1 MEKFVYDNDKTRMEN
16 YRIWKELNDIEREL
30 FNDKILSPM
39 KAQESLV
46 NYTQKKRKLY
56 RMMSGEKELSGRED
70 DKVY

>member
-39 KAQESLV
+39 ESAR
-46 NYTQKKRKLY
+46 KFAKLY
-56 RMMSGEKELSGRED
+56 PKEK
-70 DKVY
+70 KVISNDEWRKEILWERR

>member
-39 KAQESLV
+39 ESAR
-46 NYTQKKRKLY
+46 KFAKLY
-56 RMMSGEKELSGRED
+56 PKEK
-70 DKVY
+70 KVISNDEWRKGTLWERR